1 MFRNYKI
8 YFGNG
13 CGFITDYIY
22 PGNQYDT
29 SEYIHEVTRRDGS
42 YEYI

>member
-1 MFRNYKI
+1 MLRNYKI

-13 CGFITDYIY
+13 CGFIIDYIY